1 MTTDE
6 NFFTYDALK
15 LLYTDL
21 DKLLSYF
28 KIDEIT
34 LVPFKINFDSV
45 YPFNTFLLVNDFTNN
60 GLNFPYLNVSYA
72 NESPEY
78 FLSTINCYLYSL
90 LLTVFNS
97 ELLKHDLDS
106 FVNTIEFN
114 GVYIHE
120 NKVYA
125 FIDLTKLDI
134 NMSLINSD
142 SLIWFALID
151 EIVNKNQICNIQISN
166 EVTNFFLNNNDFI
179 YFKNSKEEQI
189 EIPTI
194 AYTGTHEKNM
204 HFRYV
209 FGNAPFDNNA
219 ILSSGFYFTDY
230 KNAFR
235 QVGWSIDYKDEYK
248 YGELITEDDNG
259 KYNKGGIIRYAL
271 FLGNNLI
278 KMNYPND
285 IIDESEIKKEKMLNI
300 ENNKENYHYE
310 KMTLRISDHDGLW
323 KQKFDSVYLGNL
335 ELDDGTN
342 LKNFPMY
349 VIKDYYN
356 HRPLSY
362 HYIDKRNLGIK
373 FDETVDYQII

>member
-6 NFFTYDALK
+6 KFFTYDALN

-28 KIDEIT
+28 KIDEIS
-34 LVPFKINFDSV
+34 LVPFKINFNSI

-60 GLNFPYLNVSYA
+60 GLNFPCVNVSYA
-72 NESPEY
+72 NECSEY

-97 ELLKHDLDS
+97 ELSKYDLET
-106 FVNTIEFN
+106 FVKTIEFN

-125 FIDLTKLDI
+125 FIDLTKVDI

-151 EIVNKNQICNIQISN
+151 EIVNKNKICNIEISS

-189 EIPTI
+189 EIPTV

-204 HFRYV
+204 HFNYV
-209 FGNAPFDNNA
+209 FGNVHVDKNA

-230 KNAFR
+230 KHAFK
-235 QVGWSIDYKDEYK
+235 QGGWSIDYKDEYK
-248 YGELITEDDNG
+248 HGELITEDNNG
-259 KYNKGGIIRYAL
+259 KYNKGGIIRYSL

-285 IIDESEIKKEKMLNI
+285 DIDESETKKEKILNV
-300 ENNKENYHYE
+300 ENTNDNLYE

-323 KQKFDSVYLGNL
+323 KQKYDSVYLGNL

-342 LKNFPMY
+342 LKNSPMY

-356 HRPLSY
+356 HTPLSY

-373 FDETVDYQII
+373 FDENVDYQIM

>member
-1 MTTDE
+1 MTTHE
-6 NFFTYDALK
+6 KFFTYDALK

-34 LVPFKINFDSV
+34 LVPFKINFNSI

-60 GLNFPYLNVSYA
+60 GLNFPYLNVSYT
-72 NESPEY
+72 NESSEY
-78 FLSTINCYLYSL
+78 LLSTINCYLYSL

-97 ELLKHDLDS
+97 ELSKYDLAS
-106 FVNTIEFN
+106 FVKTIEFN
-114 GVYIHE
+114 GIYIHE

-134 NMSLINSD
+134 NTSLINSD

-151 EIVNKNQICNIQISN
+151 EIVNKNKICNIEISS

-179 YFKNSKEEQI
+179 YFKNSNEEQI

-194 AYTGTHEKNM
+194 AYTGTHEKNL

-209 FGNAPFDNNA
+209 FGNAHLDNNA

-230 KNAFR
+230 KNSFK
-235 QVGWSIDYKDEYK
+235 QGGWSIDYKDEYK
-248 YGELITEDDNG
+248 YGELITENNNG

-271 FLGNNLI
+271 FLGNNFI

-285 IIDESEIKKEKMLNI
+285 VIDESEIKKEKMLNV
-300 ENNKENYHYE
+300 ENTMDYLYE

-323 KQKFDSVYLGNL
+323 KQNYDSVYLGNL
-335 ELDDGTN
+335 ELDDGNN
-342 LKNFPMY
+342 LKNSPIY

-356 HRPLSY
+356 HTPLSY

-373 FDETVDYQII
+373 FDENVDYQIM